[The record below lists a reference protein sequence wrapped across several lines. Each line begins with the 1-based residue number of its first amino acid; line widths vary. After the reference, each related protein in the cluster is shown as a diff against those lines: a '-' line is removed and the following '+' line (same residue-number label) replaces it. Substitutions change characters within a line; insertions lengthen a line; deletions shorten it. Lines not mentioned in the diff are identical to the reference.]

1 MADQGQQAEPQE
13 TDPKQQPQEPQ
24 GDQKEPQGTD
34 WKAEARKWEERAKAN
49 KAKADKWD
57 EQEAQAPTVESL
69 KQRLDEME
77 RESQRAKDEAAR
89 TAALMQV
96 SQETGVPASLI
107 HGGTEQEMRESAQAV
122 SDYAKQLSPGYPSDK
137 GGSNPGGSGITR
149 EQIEQVK
156 DPIARVRMIADNR
169 NLFQ

>member
-13 TDPKQQPQEPQ
+13 PSQQQQPQEPQ
-24 GDQKEPQGTD
+24 GGQAEPQGTD

-77 RESQRAKDEAAR
+77 KESQRAKEEAAH

-137 GGSNPGGSGITR
+137 GGSNPGGIGMTR